1 VLGAALAGGGWLR
14 MRTSRRRR
22 SSG

>member
-14 MRTSRRRR
+14 MRTSRRGR